1 MKVSVKLE
9 GLKELEA
16 NMAALIAAGD
26 ISKGQARSA
35 LKRTLIEAGQP
46 MAERIRQLV
55 PVRTGKLRDSIKV
68 LASFRN
74 KVRDD
79 AFSKAKKAGLDNAA
93 AGLAARDA
101 QRAAKA
107 SKSTV
112 EVYVGPLSNRSRLGH
127 LIEFGTKPHRIRAKK
142 TKSGK
147 LSVWGGAP
155 ASVVARVA
163 EVDHPGARA
172 QPFMRPGFEGAAP
185 GVLAAIT
192 EAMRGQ
198 LAAAVSRAAKTR
210 ARNAAK
216 AAR

>member
-1 MKVSVKLE
+1 MKVTVKLD

-26 ISKGQARSA
+26 ISKGQAKSA
-35 LKRTLIEAGQP
+35 LTRALIEAGQP

-68 LASFRN
+68 LARTRN
-74 KVRDD
+74 KVRND
-79 AFSKAKKAGLDNAA
+79 AFREAKKAGLDNAA

-101 QRAAKA
+101 QRAAKG

-112 EVYVGPLSNRSRLGH
+112 EVYVGPLSGQSRLGH

-142 TKSGK
+142 GER
-147 LSVWGGAP
+147 LSVWGGSP
-155 ASVVARVA
+155 ASVVARVS

-172 QPFMRPGFEGAAP
+172 KPFMRPGFEGAAP
-185 GVLAAIT
+185 AVLASIT

-198 LAAAVSRAAKTR
+198 LAAAVARAAKTR
-210 ARNAAK
+210 ARKAAK
-216 AAR
+216 AAS